1 MDHRYAYLRPETGIR
16 TSSEA
21 DIGHLLDSWKQLLAI
36 NTGIRPKTGRGTG
49 YREISGPNSAFLGRF
64 RSNKLRLVQDL
75 GLSLLCLSCVTKKP

>member
-1 MDHRYAYLRPETGIR
+1 MDHRYVDLRPETGIR

-49 YREISGPNSAFLGRF
+49 YREISGPN
-64 RSNKLRLVQDL
+64 
-75 GLSLLCLSCVTKKP
+75 LLFWAVLEATNYVWSRIWAYLCCAYRV